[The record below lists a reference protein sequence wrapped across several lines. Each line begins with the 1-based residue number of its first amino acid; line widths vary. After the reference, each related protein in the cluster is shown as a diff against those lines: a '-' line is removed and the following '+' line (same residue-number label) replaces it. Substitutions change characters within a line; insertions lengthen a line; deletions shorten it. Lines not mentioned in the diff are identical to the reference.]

1 MHCYKNSEGSKGI
14 HGVGKRILIP
24 MSMEIQIFT
33 TSVLLEEHMHHVPM
47 GCATGYYR
55 YKYSCV
61 VMRTM
66 EWTTAGQ
73 VILLSITIEIQIFT
87 TSQFVHVVRFMVFAE
102 NIFSPVTHTRFS
114 LVTKCSKQHDG
125 NPPSL
130 SRMWIPVQLWGAF
143 LAGNNLIDVHVCT
156 CVQQQ
161 VHCWST

>member
-1 MHCYKNSEGSKGI
+1 MCCYKNNGVSKGI

-73 VILLSITIEIQIFT
+73 VILLPIPW
-87 TSQFVHVVRFMVFAE
+87 RYKY
-102 NIFSPVTHTRFS
+102 SPQASLYILLDSWYLRKKYFHLSHIPTFS
-114 LVTKCSKQHDG
+114 LITSAVS
-125 NPPSL
+125 
-130 SRMWIPVQLWGAF
+130 
-143 LAGNNLIDVHVCT
+143 
-156 CVQQQ
+156 
-161 VHCWST
+161 STMAILPAYQECEYQCNYEEHFWQATI